1 MQEALAI
8 LQKYWKY
15 DEFRSPQDEIIDS
28 VLKGKDT
35 FGLMPTGGGKSICF
49 QVPALMKD
57 GICLVISPLVA
68 LMKDQ
73 VQRLQK
79 LGIKAIALTGGIRS
93 DEMIAL
99 LDNCE
104 FGNYKFLYLSPER
117 LQSDWILERIKNLP
131 INLIAIDEAHCVS
144 QWGHDFRPAYLK
156 ISNLKAHFPKI
167 PFLALT
173 ASATNRVLEDV
184 ILQLGLEKPAIFK
197 KSFARKNIAYMV
209 FEVEDKLYRM
219 EQILKKNPQP
229 SIIYVRNRKSCSE
242 TASQL
247 QSMGFK
253 ATYYHGGL
261 SVKEKEKNMGL
272 WMNEDV
278 PIIVAT
284 NAFGMGIDKSNV
296 KTVIHIHLP
305 ESIESYYQEAGR
317 AGRDEQ
323 TDKEGSLNSDEN
335 KSNVK
340 QKAFAVLLNSP
351 SDKAQAQSQF
361 INVLPDKQI
370 LTQIYIK
377 LCTYFQIAYGEGIN
391 EQFSFNLNHFCQK
404 YSFPTLKTFNAIQFL
419 DRQGVLSLSQEYSEK
434 ITMQFIIESKEVIR
448 YMSLNPNDEP
458 VVLSILRT
466 YPGIYESQTAINL
479 SLIAKKASCEEAVI
493 HSILEK
499 LKELAI
505 IDYHKKNN
513 DATIIFNEVREDERT
528 INKVSKYLEN
538 QNKQKIAQFESVLQY
553 LNEKNICKS
562 KLILHYFG
570 EKAEKDC
577 GICSYCISKKT
588 KVGDTSLILEK
599 IIGLL
604 KIQDLNS
611 REIQKLTKNSEDT
624 IIFALQDL
632 LENGKIV
639 VKPNNKYTLK
649 SPLRPSQKSR
659 E

>member
-1 MQEALAI
+1 MSETLAI
-8 LQKYWKY
+8 LQKYWKH
-15 DEFRSPQDEIIDS
+15 DAFRSPQDEIINSILD
-28 VLKGKDT
+28 GKDT

-49 QVPALMKD
+49 QIPALMKD

-93 DEMIAL
+93 EEIITL

-117 LQSDWILERIKNLP
+117 LQADWILERIKNLP

-156 ISNLKAHFPKI
+156 IANLKTHFPKV

-184 ILQLGLEKPAIFK
+184 ILQLGLEKPVIFK

-209 FEVEDKLYRM
+209 FEVEDKLYRI

-247 QSMGFK
+247 QSLGFK
-253 ATYYHGGL
+253 STFYHGGL
-261 SVKEKEKNMGL
+261 SIKEKEKNRNL
-272 WMNEDV
+272 WMNEEIQV
-278 PIIVAT
+278 MVAT
-284 NAFGMGIDKSNV
+284 NAFGMGIDKANV

-305 ESIESYYQEAGR
+305 ESMESYYQEAGR
-317 AGRDEQ
+317 AGRD
-323 TDKEGSLNSDEN
+323 DK
-335 KSNVK
+335 
-340 QKAFAVLLNSP
+340 KAFAVLLTSP

-361 INVLPDKQI
+361 INVLPDKKI

-404 YSFPTLKTFNAIQFL
+404 YGFPTLKTFNAIQFL
-419 DRQGVLSLSQEYSEK
+419 DRQGVLSLSQEYSER
-434 ITMQFIIESKEVIR
+434 ITMQFVIESKEVIR
-448 YMSLNPNDEP
+448 YISLNPNEEA
-458 VVLSILRT
+458 VILSILRT

-499 LKELAI
+499 LKSRDI

-513 DATIIFNEVREDERT
+513 DATIIFNEIREDERT
-528 INKVSKYLEN
+528 INRISKYLEN
-538 QNKQKIAQFESVLQY
+538 QNKQKVAQFESVLNY
-553 LNEKNICKS
+553 INEKNVCKS
-562 KLILHYFG
+562 RLIAEYFG
-570 EKAEKDC
+570 EKAVADC
-577 GICSYCISKKT
+577 GICSYCLSKET
-588 KVGDTSLILEK
+588 KSIDSSLISEK

-604 KIQDLNS
+604 KIQEMSS
-611 REIQKLTKNSEDT
+611 REIQKLTKNTEDD
-624 IIFALQDL
+624 IIFALQNL
-632 LENGKIV
+632 LENNKIA
-639 VKPNNKYTLK
+639 VKPNNKYSLK
-649 SPLRPSQKSR
+649 
-659 E
+659 

>member
-1 MQEALAI
+1 MQTALQI
-8 LQKYWKY
+8 LQKYWKH
-15 DEFRSPQDEIIDS
+15 DEFRSPQNQIINS
-28 VLKGKDT
+28 VLEGKDT

-49 QVPALMKD
+49 QVPAMMQE

-79 LGIKAIALTGGIRS
+79 LEIKAIALTGGIQS
-93 DEMIAL
+93 DEMITL

-131 INLIAIDEAHCVS
+131 INLITIDEAHCVS

-156 ISNLKAHFPKI
+156 IANLKTHFPKV

-247 QSMGFK
+247 QSLGFK
-253 ATYYHGGL
+253 STYYHGGL
-261 SVKEKEKNMGL
+261 SVKEKEKNMSL
-272 WMNEDV
+272 WMNEEV
-278 PIIVAT
+278 QIMVAT

-317 AGRDEQ
+317 VGRD
-323 TDKEGSLNSDEN
+323 D
-335 KSNVK
+335 
-340 QKAFAVLLNSP
+340 QKAFAVLLTSP
-351 SDKAQAQSQF
+351 SDKAQAQNQF
-361 INVLPDKQI
+361 INILPDKQI

-404 YSFPTLKTFNAIQFL
+404 YGFPTLKTFNAIQFL
-419 DRQGVLSLSQEYSEK
+419 DRQGILSLSQEYSEK

-458 VVLSILRT
+458 VLLSILRT
-466 YPGIYESQTAINL
+466 YPGIYEYQTAINI
-479 SLIAKKASCEEAVI
+479 SLIAKKSNCEEILI

-499 LKELAI
+499 LKGLDI

-528 INKVSKYLEN
+528 INRVSKYLET
-538 QNKQKIAQFESVLQY
+538 QNKQKVAQFESVLHY
-553 LNEKNICKS
+553 INEKKVCKS
-562 KLILHYFG
+562 KLILEYFG
-570 EKAEKDC
+570 EKAETDC
-577 GICSYCISKKT
+577 GICSYCISNKK
-588 KVGDTSLILEK
+588 KSGDTSSISKK

-611 REIQKLTKNSEDT
+611 REIQKLSKNTEDDV
-624 IIFALQDL
+624 IFALQNL
-632 LENGKIV
+632 LENNKIA
-639 VKPNNKYTLK
+639 VKPNNKYSLK
-649 SPLRPSQKSR
+649 
-659 E
+659 

>member
-1 MQEALAI
+1 MQTALQI
-8 LQKYWKY
+8 LQKYWKH
-15 DEFRSPQDEIIDS
+15 DEFRSPQEEIINS
-28 VLKGKDT
+28 VLEGKDT

-49 QVPALMKD
+49 QVPAMMQN

-79 LGIKAIALTGGIRS
+79 LDIKAIALTGGIHS
-93 DEMIAL
+93 DEIITL

-104 FGNYKFLYLSPER
+104 FGNYKFLYVSPER
-117 LQSDWILERIKNLP
+117 LQSDWILDRIKNLP

-156 ISNLKAHFPKI
+156 IAHLKTHFPKV

-173 ASATNRVLEDV
+173 ASATKRVLEDV
-184 ILQLGLEKPAIFK
+184 IFQLGLEKPAIFQ

-229 SIIYVRNRKSCSE
+229 SIIYVRNRKACSE
-242 TASQL
+242 TALQL
-247 QSMGFK
+247 HSLGFK
-253 ATYYHGGL
+253 ATFYHGGL
-261 SVKEKEKNMGL
+261 SIKDKEKNMNL
-272 WMNEDV
+272 WINEEV
-278 PIIVAT
+278 QIMVAT

-317 AGRDEQ
+317 AGRD
-323 TDKEGSLNSDEN
+323 N
-335 KSNVK
+335 K
-340 QKAFAVLLNSP
+340 KAFAVLLTSP
-351 SDKAQAQSQF
+351 SDKVQAQSQF
-361 INVLPDKQI
+361 INVLPDKKI

-404 YSFPTLKTFNAIQFL
+404 YGFPTLKTFNAIQFL

-434 ITMQFIIESKEVIR
+434 ITMQFIIPSKEVIR
-448 YMSLNPNDEP
+448 YMSLNPQEEP
-458 VVLSILRT
+458 VILAILRT
-466 YPGIYESQTAINL
+466 YPGIYDTQTAINL
-479 SLIAKKASCEEAVI
+479 SLIGKKAICNETVLNSV
-493 HSILEK
+493 LDK
-499 LKELAI
+499 LKTLDI

-513 DATIIFNEVREDERT
+513 DSTIIFNEVREDERT
-528 INKVSKYLEN
+528 INRVSKYLETQN
-538 QNKQKIAQFESVLQY
+538 QQKVAQFEAVLNY
-553 LNEKNICKS
+553 INEKKVCKS
-562 KLILHYFG
+562 KLILNYFG
-570 EKAEKDC
+570 ETVNADC
-577 GICSYCISKKT
+577 GICSYCVSKKSNSSA
-588 KVGDTSLILEK
+588 TSLISEK

-611 REIQKLTKNSEDT
+611 REIQKLTKNSEDDV
-624 IIFALQDL
+624 IFALQNL
-632 LENGKIV
+632 LENNTIAIN
-639 VKPNNKYTLK
+639 PNNKYSLK
-649 SPLRPSQKSR
+649 
-659 E
+659 